1 MNFSA
6 GFSRPED
13 GDTPFGVLFNYER
26 NEKYFQLYH
35 GGRTMSLTVDY
46 DLEMIGG
53 CVQENVPVSAEQ
65 LARLLL
71 WCVSIDKG
79 VGL

>member
-1 MNFSA
+1 
-6 GFSRPED
+6 
-13 GDTPFGVLFNYER
+13 
-26 NEKYFQLYH
+26 
-35 GGRTMSLTVDY
+35 MSLPVDH

-79 VGL
+79 VGK